1 MPCISF
7 LLVDNFIDKQP
18 QAVEKDADF
27 VISSPSEGFPESE
40 LASFWGFLSAYKGTT
55 GLERAKS

>member
-1 MPCISF
+1 MNNPIHA
-7 LLVDNFIDKQP
+7 LLILAKDPSSQAPQDDKVQPP

-40 LASFWGFLSAYKGTT
+40 LASFWGFL
-55 GLERAKS
+55 